1 MQAAQQSSD
10 TVTAKGS
17 PRAALLNFINSQSY
31 PCIAA
36 RSAAKNQNIS
46 IYEASHLA
54 CPFDDKLIL
63 QFLYDF
69 VDNYRNNQD
78 LFTSAAIIFRGPETI
93 SENEFENLFWSRL
106 QALHNMDCR
115 LYNYDQRVDS
125 DPSSGNF
132 SFSLKEEAFFII
144 GLYPG
149 SLRPAR
155 NFSYP
160 VIVFN
165 PHQQFERLRQE
176 KRFEKMKTVIRKR
189 DLDATGSINPMLSDF
204 GELSEAF
211 QYSGKMYDA
220 AWTCPLKINH
230 E

>member
-10 TVTAKGS
+10 MVTAKGS
-17 PRAALLNFINSQSY
+17 PRASLMNFINSQSY

-78 LFTSAAIIFRGPETI
+78 LFTSAAIVFRGPETI

-106 QALHNMDCR
+106 QALHNLDR
-115 LYNYDQRVDS
+115 RPYNYDQRVDS

-160 VIVFN
+160 AIVFN

-176 KRFEKMKTVIRKR
+176 KRFE
-189 DLDATGSINPMLSDF
+189 
-204 GELSEAF
+204 
-211 QYSGKMYDA
+211 
-220 AWTCPLKINH
+220 
-230 E
+230 